1 MEQSADSRSSLISSA
16 NEDEFAVCRILL
28 GLRKLLSLSESLSD
42 HNWGCRRRR
51 SCLVSPPS
59 LISASSL
66 PENRIEEACLPLKA
80 EEEEAAAVSSPE
92 TPLSFPPSECDDRHK
107 HSSKKNS
114 KKRLREGYL
123 DMINRLT
130 ERKELLSR
138 EIKKVKKFHNELKAY
153 NSQLKS
159 FKQAEMRRDHVLRLG
174 GVRDFDLNRPAEE
187 AFGDV
192 EVCQPFDATA
202 ADKRARSA
210 EARMKRMKIIKNKS
224 RFRKY

>member
-1 MEQSADSRSSLISSA
+1 MEQSAAPCSSLISSP
-16 NEDEFAVCRILL
+16 NEDEFAVCQILL

-51 SCLVSPPS
+51 SCLGSPP
-59 LISASSL
+59 SASSL
-66 PENRIEEACLPLKA
+66 PENKIEEARLPLKA
-80 EEEEAAAVSSPE
+80 EEEAAAVSSPE
-92 TPLSFPPSECDDRHK
+92 TPLSFPRSECDDRHK
-107 HSSKKNS
+107 HSS

-138 EIKKVKKFHNELKAY
+138 IKKANKFHNQLKAY

-174 GVRDFDLNRPAEE
+174 GERDIDLNRPAEE

-192 EVCQPFDATA
+192 EVCQPFDAA

>member
-1 MEQSADSRSSLISSA
+1 MEQSAVSCSSLISSP
-16 NEDEFAVCRILL
+16 NEDEFAVCQILL

-42 HNWGCRRRR
+42 HNWGCRRKR
-51 SCLVSPPS
+51 SCLVSPP
-59 LISASSL
+59 SASSL
-66 PENRIEEACLPLKA
+66 PENRIEETCLPLKA
-80 EEEEAAAVSSPE
+80 EEEAAAAVSSPE
-92 TPLSFPPSECDDRHK
+92 TPLSFPRSECDDRHK
-107 HSSKKNS
+107 HSS

-138 EIKKVKKFHNELKAY
+138 EIKKVKNFHNELKAY

-174 GVRDFDLNRPAEE
+174 GRDIDLNRP

-192 EVCQPFDATA
+192 EVCQPFDAA